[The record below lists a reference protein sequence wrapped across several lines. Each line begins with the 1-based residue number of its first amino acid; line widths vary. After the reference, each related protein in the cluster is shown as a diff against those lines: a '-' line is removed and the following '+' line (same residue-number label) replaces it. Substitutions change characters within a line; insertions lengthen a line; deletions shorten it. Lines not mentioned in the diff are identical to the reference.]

1 MTAISENAK
10 AFRNAMEGLARENSA
25 SVRAVEQSWA
35 DSAKAADK
43 SAQETTEKGQKLV
56 ERIRERAENLRRADE
71 KSGVQEI
78 AIGEE
83 PETVD
88 PDPEVE
94 RFSQQLYVT
103 QRSKAEEAAATTAQ
117 STETPPQQVGHGTQ
131 QGNYGQQA
139 PQPPAPPDN
148 GWNVQAGR
156 FGRRNE
162 QQAPPAAPPQPPAP
176 PKPAP
181 RRKPAAFDDDD
192 DYENQSWL
200 R

>member
-1 MTAISENAK
+1 MISENAK
-10 AFRNAMEGLARENSA
+10 AFRNAMEGLVRENSA
-25 SVRAVEQSWA
+25 SVRAVQQSWA

-43 SAQETTEKGQKLV
+43 AAQETTEKGQKLV

-78 AIGEE
+78 SVGEE

-94 RFSQQLYVT
+94 RFGQQLYAT
-103 QRSKAEEAAATTAQ
+103 QKSKAEEAAATTAQ
-117 STETPPQQVGHGTQ
+117 AAEPQAPQQVGH
-131 QGNYGQQA
+131 A
-139 PQPPAPPDN
+139 PVPPAPQAPPADN

-156 FGRRNE
+156 FGRRN
-162 QQAPPAAPPQPPAP
+162 APPPSPPPAAPKPPAP

-181 RRKPAAFDDDD
+181 RRQQPVFDDDD

>member
-25 SVRAVEQSWA
+25 SVRAVEQNWA
-35 DSAKAADK
+35 DTAKAADK
-43 SAQETTEKGQKLV
+43 SAQETTEKGQKLLA
-56 ERIRERAENLRRADE
+56 RIRERAENLRRADE

-83 PETVD
+83 PEAED

-94 RFSQQLYVT
+94 RFSQRLYAA
-103 QRSKAEEAAATTAQ
+103 QKSKAEEAAATTAQ
-117 STETPPQQVGHGTQ
+117 SAEAPAQQGNFGAQ
-131 QGNYGQQA
+131 QGNYGQGA
-139 PQPPAPPDN
+139 TQPPAPPDN

-162 QQAPPAAPPQPPAP
+162 QQPAPPPAAPKPPAP

-181 RRKPAAFDDDD
+181 RRQPAFDDDD

>member
-10 AFRNAMEGLARENSA
+10 AFRNAMEGLARANSA

-78 AIGEE
+78 SVGEE

-88 PDPEVE
+88 ADPEVE
-94 RFSQQLYVT
+94 RFSQELYAT
-103 QRSKAEEAAATTAQ
+103 QRRRAEEAAATTAQ
-117 STETPPQQVGHGTQ
+117 SAEVTAPQGDYSQP
-131 QGNYGQQA
+131 A
-139 PQPPAPPDN
+139 PQPPAPDN
-148 GWNVQAGR
+148 AWNVQAGR

-162 QQAPPAAPPQPPAP
+162 QPAPSPAAPKPPAP

-181 RRKPAAFDDDD
+181 RRRPAFDDDE